1 MPLDSNNCEFSQKN
15 YSRWKEHSTKCFSNY
30 WFNILEKD
38 SYYSV
43 EHLEE
48 QVMVL
53 AVVEHCSILLI
64 KAKRDLLGQSI
75 WELPAGGINK
85 GEKPSEAASREL
97 FEETGISIENTERFI
112 PQASF
117 ILASNR
123 MPMFPYIFHLNLR
136 ASELKTGFTCEK
148 EIESVD
154 HFKFNVVKKMIAG
167 GEIFT
172 TLPIAVISRFLIKKS
187 SLQ

>member
-1 MPLDSNNCEFSQKN
+1 MSLDSKNCEFIQKN
-15 YSRWKEHSTKCFSNY
+15 TLDGKNILPKHFTNS

-53 AVVEHCSILLI
+53 PVVDNCSFILI
-64 KAKRDLLGQSI
+64 KAKRHLLGQSV
-75 WELPAGGINK
+75 WELPAGGITK

-97 FEETGISIENTERFI
+97 FEETGIRIEDNKRFI

-117 ILASNR
+117 IVSSNR
-123 MPMFPYIFHLNLR
+123 MPMFPYIFHLNLS
-136 ASELKTGFTCEK
+136 ASEVKKGFTCDK

-154 HFKFNVVKKMIAG
+154 HFKFHEVKEMIAEG
-167 GEIFT
+167 DLLT
-172 TLPIAVISRFLIKKS
+172 TLPIAVISRFLIKNI
-187 SLQ
+187 